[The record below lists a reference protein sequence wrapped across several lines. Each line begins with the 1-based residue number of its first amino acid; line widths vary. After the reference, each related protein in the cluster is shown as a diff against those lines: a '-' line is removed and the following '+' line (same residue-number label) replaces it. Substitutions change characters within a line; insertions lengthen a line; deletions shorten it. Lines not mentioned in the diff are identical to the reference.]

1 VRSQTAVPVSIRRVA
16 LLLIGAF
23 VVIHFLVPQIA
34 GVHRAFYRLGQVDLR
49 WLLLA
54 VALEMASILA
64 YTLLTKSVLP
74 RGKPQPRFDVLLR
87 TQFSTLAVSHVVPG
101 GTAAGGAIGYRLL
114 TEAGLSGTDTA
125 FALATQS
132 VGSAVVLNLLLWI
145 ALVVSIPL
153 HGYNP
158 LYGAAGVLGALLI
171 AAFATVVVMLMRG
184 EERSVNFL
192 RAAAARLPLL
202 DPDRVVEITR
212 RLADRLRTLVADRGL
227 VWRAVGWAA
236 ANWLLDAA
244 SLWVFVG
251 AFGHW
256 VRLDDLL
263 VAYGLAN
270 VLAVLPIT
278 PSGLGVVEFVLTS
291 TLVGFGTPRDI
302 ALLGVITYRVLNFWL
317 PIPIGGLAY
326 LSLRAEF
333 GARERGSEQL
343 RELAKQSLEE
353 AEPPREWA
361 VRHGIRTDYGHH
373 GRPSEPVPTD
383 GHGPPG
389 ARGDNP
395 DEREARDGTERQ
407 VHGREREAPDGAERR
422 ARGRE
427 RGPRDEAERP
437 NRGPFS
443 P

>member
-1 VRSQTAVPVSIRRVA
+1 MRTQTPVPVSIRRVV
-16 LLLIGAF
+16 LLLAGAF

-54 VALEMASILA
+54 VALEALSIIA
-64 YTLLTKSVLP
+64 YTLLTRSVLP

-101 GTAAGGAIGYRLL
+101 GTAAGGALGYRLL
-114 TEAGLSGTDTA
+114 TAAGLSGTDTA
-125 FALATQS
+125 FALATQG
-132 VGSAVVLNLLLWI
+132 VGSAVVLNVLLWI
-145 ALVVSIPL
+145 ALVASIPL

-158 LYGAAGVLGALLI
+158 LYGTAGVLGALLI
-171 AAFATVVVMLMRG
+171 AAFATVVVLLMRG
-184 EERSVNFL
+184 EEGSVKVL
-192 RAAAARLPLL
+192 RATAARLPLL
-202 DPDRVVEITR
+202 DPDRVVAIVR
-212 RLADRLRTLVADRGL
+212 RFADRLRTLVADRAL
-227 VWRAVGWAA
+227 VSRAAGWAA

-333 GARERGSEQL
+333 GVRERGSEQL

-373 GRPSEPVPTD
+373 GQPTARRPSHRHGGPGD
-383 GHGPPG
+383 GDDPG
-389 ARGDNP
+389 RGDLNNRDP
-395 DEREARDGTERQ
+395 DRREARD
-407 VHGREREAPDGAERR
+407 A
-422 ARGRE
+422 
-427 RGPRDEAERP
+427 AERP
-437 NRGPFS
+437 ERRPLK

>member
-1 VRSQTAVPVSIRRVA
+1 
-16 LLLIGAF
+16 
-23 VVIHFLVPQIA
+23 
-34 GVHRAFYRLGQVDLR
+34 
-49 WLLLA
+49 
-54 VALEMASILA
+54 
-64 YTLLTKSVLP
+64 
-74 RGKPQPRFDVLLR
+74 
-87 TQFSTLAVSHVVPG
+87 
-101 GTAAGGAIGYRLL
+101 
-114 TEAGLSGTDTA
+114 
-125 FALATQS
+125 
-132 VGSAVVLNLLLWI
+132 
-145 ALVVSIPL
+145 
-153 HGYNP
+153 
-158 LYGAAGVLGALLI
+158 
-171 AAFATVVVMLMRG
+171 MRG
-184 EERSVNFL
+184 EEGSVKVL

-202 DPDRVVEITR
+202 DPDRVVAIAR
-212 RLADRLRTLVADRGL
+212 RLADRLRTLVADRAL
-227 VWRAVGWAA
+227 VGRAVGWAA

-326 LSLRAEF
+326 LSLRAEY

-343 RELAKQSLEE
+343 RALAKQSLEE

-373 GRPSEPVPTD
+373 GHSGDHRPAD
-383 GHGPPG
+383 GGGTAEQRQAGP
-389 ARGDNP
+389 
-395 DEREARDGTERQ
+395 
-407 VHGREREAPDGAERR
+407 
-422 ARGRE
+422 
-427 RGPRDEAERP
+427 
-437 NRGPFS
+437 
-443 P
+443 

>member
-1 VRSQTAVPVSIRRVA
+1 MRAQTTVPVSVRRLV

-23 VVIHFLVPQIA
+23 LVIHFLVPQIA

-54 VALEMASILA
+54 VGLEVASILA

-74 RGKPQPRFDVLLR
+74 HREQLPRFDVLLR
-87 TQFSTLAVSHVVPG
+87 TQLSTLAVNHVVPG
-101 GTAAGGAIGYRLL
+101 GAAAGGALGYRLL

-125 FALATQS
+125 FALAAQS
-132 VGSAVVLNLLLWI
+132 VGSAVVLNVLLWLG
-145 ALVVSIPL
+145 LVVSIPL

-158 LYGAAGVLGALLI
+158 LYGIAGVLGSLLI
-171 AAFATVVVMLMRG
+171 AAFALVVVLLMRG
-184 EERSVNFL
+184 EERSVRLL

-202 DPDRVVEITR
+202 DPDRVVAIVR
-212 RLADRLRTLVADRGL
+212 RLADRLRTLAADRAL
-227 VWRAVGWAA
+227 VGRAVGWAA
-236 ANWLLDAA
+236 GNWLLDAA

-256 VRLDDLL
+256 VRFDDLI

-270 VLAVLPIT
+270 VIAVLPIT

-326 LSLRAEF
+326 LSLRAEY

-343 RELAKQSLEE
+343 RELAKQSLEK

-373 GRPSEPVPTD
+373 GHHGHAKED
-383 GHGPPG
+383 GSPDDTHGPPG
-389 ARGDNP
+389 
-395 DEREARDGTERQ
+395 
-407 VHGREREAPDGAERR
+407 GRETGPG
-422 ARGRE
+422 GRE
-427 RGPRDEAERP
+427 TGPAGGET
-437 NRGPFS
+437 GPGR
-443 P
+443 

>member
-1 VRSQTAVPVSIRRVA
+1 MRAQTTVPVSVRRLV

-54 VALEMASILA
+54 AALEVTSIVA
-64 YTLLTKSVLP
+64 YTLLTRAVMP
-74 RGKPQPRFDVLLR
+74 RGKPHPRFDVLLR

-101 GTAAGGAIGYRLL
+101 GTAAGGALGYRLL

-132 VGSAVVLNLLLWI
+132 IGSAVVLNVLLWLG
-145 ALVVSIPL
+145 LVASIPL

-171 AAFATVVVMLMRG
+171 AAFATVVVLLMRG
-184 EERSVNFL
+184 EAGSVKVL

-202 DPDRVVEITR
+202 DPDRVVTITR
-212 RLADRLRTLVADRGL
+212 RFADRLRTLMADRAL
-227 VWRAVGWAA
+227 VGRAVGWAT

-256 VRLDDLL
+256 VRVDDLL

-291 TLVGFGTPRDI
+291 TLVGFGTPRDV
-302 ALLGVITYRVLNFWL
+302 ALLGVISYRVLNFWL

-333 GARERGSEQL
+333 GVRERGSEQL

-353 AEPPREWA
+353 AEPARDWA
-361 VRHGIRTDYGHH
+361 VRHGMRAGHRPDAH
-373 GRPSEPVPTD
+373 GQRPEKEP
-383 GHGPPG
+383 
-389 ARGDNP
+389 
-395 DEREARDGTERQ
+395 RDGPERL
-407 VHGREREAPDGAERR
+407 E
-422 ARGRE
+422 RE
-427 RGPRDEAERP
+427 RGDR
-437 NRGPFS
+437 
-443 P
+443 

>member
-1 VRSQTAVPVSIRRVA
+1 VRAQTAVPVSVRRLV

-54 VALEMASILA
+54 AALEVTSIVA
-64 YTLLTKSVLP
+64 YTRLTRAVLP
-74 RGKPQPRFDVLLR
+74 RGKGKPHPRFDVLLR

-101 GTAAGGAIGYRLL
+101 GTAAGGALGYRLL
-114 TEAGLSGTDTA
+114 TEAGVSGTDTA
-125 FALATQS
+125 FALATQGI
-132 VGSAVVLNLLLWI
+132 GSAVVLNVLLWL
-145 ALVVSIPL
+145 ALVASIPL

-158 LYGAAGVLGALLI
+158 LYGTAGVLGALLI
-171 AAFATVVVMLMRG
+171 AAFATMVVLLMRG
-184 EERSVNFL
+184 EAGSVKVL
-192 RAAAARLPLL
+192 RAVAARLPLL
-202 DPDRVVEITR
+202 DPDRVVAITR
-212 RLADRLRTLVADRGL
+212 RLADRLRTLMADRAL
-227 VWRAVGWAA
+227 VGRAVGWAA

-256 VRLDDLL
+256 VRVDDLL

-317 PIPIGGLAY
+317 PIPLGGLAY

-333 GARERGSEQL
+333 GVRERGSEQL
-343 RELAKQSLEE
+343 RELAKQSMEE
-353 AEPPREWA
+353 AEPAREWA
-361 VRHGIRTDYGHH
+361 VRHGIRAGH
-373 GRPSEPVPTD
+373 RPDAAGQGPRNSHRPDQDAPRD
-383 GHGPPG
+383 GPE
-389 ARGDNP
+389 RL
-395 DEREARDGTERQ
+395 EREQDDR
-407 VHGREREAPDGAERR
+407 
-422 ARGRE
+422 
-427 RGPRDEAERP
+427 
-437 NRGPFS
+437 
-443 P
+443 

>member
-1 VRSQTAVPVSIRRVA
+1 MRTQTTVPVSVRRLV
-16 LLLIGAF
+16 LLLLGAF
-23 VVIHFLVPQIA
+23 VVIHFAVPQIA

-54 VALEMASILA
+54 AALEIASILA

-74 RGKPQPRFDVLLR
+74 RGKPLPRLDVLLR
-87 TQFSTLAVSHVVPG
+87 TQFSTLAVSHVIPG
-101 GTAAGGAIGYRLL
+101 GTAAGGALGYRLL
-114 TEAGLSGTDTA
+114 TAAGLSGTDTA
-125 FALATQS
+125 FALATQGI
-132 VGSAVVLNLLLWI
+132 GSAMVLNLLLWL
-145 ALVVSIPL
+145 ALVASIPL

-158 LYGAAGVLGALLI
+158 LYGTAGLLGALLI
-171 AAFATVVVMLMRG
+171 AAFATVVVLLMRG
-184 EERSVNFL
+184 EEGSVKVL
-192 RAAAARLPLL
+192 RATAARLPLL
-202 DPDRVVEITR
+202 DPDRVVEISR
-212 RLADRLRTLVADRGL
+212 RLADRLRTLVADRAL
-227 VWRAVGWAA
+227 VGRAAGWAT

-256 VRLDDLL
+256 VRVDDLL

-333 GARERGSEQL
+333 GVRERGSVQL
-343 RELAKQSLEE
+343 RQLAKQSLEE

-361 VRHGIRTDYGHH
+361 VRHGMRSGPGHSNAN
-373 GRPSEPVPTD
+373 RR
-383 GHGPPG
+383 PPG
-389 ARGDNP
+389 ADGDG
-395 DEREARDGTERQ
+395 DGRREGTEHSERERFGQ
-407 VHGREREAPDGAERR
+407 
-422 ARGRE
+422 
-427 RGPRDEAERP
+427 
-437 NRGPFS
+437 
-443 P
+443 

>member
-1 VRSQTAVPVSIRRVA
+1 MRTQTAVPVSIRRVV
-16 LLLIGAF
+16 LFLVGAF

-54 VALEMASILA
+54 VGLQAASIIA
-64 YTLLTKSVLP
+64 YTLLTRSVLP
-74 RGKPQPRFDVLLR
+74 HGRPQPRFDVLLR

-101 GTAAGGAIGYRLL
+101 GTAAGGALGYRLL

-125 FALATQS
+125 FALATQG

-158 LYGAAGVLGALLI
+158 LYGTAGLLGALLI
-171 AAFATVVVMLMRG
+171 AAFAVVVVLLMRG
-184 EERSVNFL
+184 EERSVKVL

-202 DPDRVVEITR
+202 DPDRVVAITR
-212 RLADRLRTLVADRGL
+212 RFADRLRTLLADRAL
-227 VWRAVGWAA
+227 VGRAVGWAA

-278 PSGLGVVEFVLTS
+278 PSGLGVVEFVLTP

-317 PIPIGGLAY
+317 PIPVGGLAY
-326 LSLRAEF
+326 LSLRAEY
-333 GARERGSEQL
+333 GVRERGSQQL
-343 RELAKQSLEE
+343 RELAERSFEE

-373 GRPSEPVPTD
+373 GHSSEHRQGGGGD
-383 GHGPPG
+383 PP
-389 ARGDNP
+389 
-395 DEREARDGTERQ
+395 ERQ
-407 VHGREREAPDGAERR
+407 
-422 ARGRE
+422 E
-427 RGPRDEAERP
+427 RGP
-437 NRGPFS
+437 
-443 P
+443 

>member
-1 VRSQTAVPVSIRRVA
+1 VRAQTTVPVSVRRVA
-16 LLLIGAF
+16 LFLIGAF

-34 GVHRAFYRLGQVDLR
+34 GAHRAFYRLGQVDFR

-54 VALEMASILA
+54 VALEAASILA

-101 GTAAGGAIGYRLL
+101 GTAAGSAIGYRLL
-114 TEAGLSGTDTA
+114 TEAGVSGTDAA

-132 VGSAVVLNLLLWI
+132 VGSAVVLNVLLWL
-145 ALVVSIPL
+145 ALVASIPL

-158 LYGAAGVLGALLI
+158 LYGTAGVLGALLI
-171 AAFATVVVMLMRG
+171 AAFATVVVLLMRG
-184 EERSVNFL
+184 EEGSVKVL
-192 RAAAARLPLL
+192 RAAAARLPLV
-202 DPDRVVEITR
+202 DPDRVVTITR
-212 RLADRLRTLVADRGL
+212 RLADRLRTLAADRAL
-227 VWRAVGWAA
+227 VGRAVGWAA

-326 LSLRAEF
+326 LSLRAEY
-333 GARERGSEQL
+333 GVRERGSEQL

-361 VRHGIRTDYGHH
+361 VRHGMRAG
-373 GRPSEPVPTD
+373 
-383 GHGPPG
+383 GHGNPNVHGPSPPADRG
-389 ARGDNP
+389 AGP
-395 DEREARDGTERQ
+395 DEDRRREGPE
-407 VHGREREAPDGAERR
+407 HP
-422 ARGRE
+422 E
-427 RGPRDEAERP
+427 RGPF
-437 NRGPFS
+437 GP
-443 P
+443 

>member
-1 VRSQTAVPVSIRRVA
+1 VRTQTPVPVSIRRVA
-16 LLLIGAF
+16 LFLVSAF

-54 VALEMASILA
+54 VALEVASILA
-64 YTLLTKSVLP
+64 YTLLTRSVLP
-74 RGKPQPRFDVLLR
+74 HGKPQPRFDVLLR

-101 GTAAGGAIGYRLL
+101 GTAAGGALGYRLL
-114 TEAGLSGTDTA
+114 TQAGLSGTDTA

-132 VGSAVVLNLLLWI
+132 VGSAVVLNLLLWT

-153 HGYNP
+153 HGYNA
-158 LYGAAGVLGALLI
+158 LYGTAGVLGALLI
-171 AAFATVVVMLMRG
+171 AAFATVVVLLMRG
-184 EERSVNFL
+184 EESSVKVL

-202 DPDRVVEITR
+202 DPDRMVAITR
-212 RLADRLRTLVADRGL
+212 QLADRLRSLLADRAL
-227 VWRAVGWAA
+227 VGRAVGWAA

-326 LSLRAEF
+326 LSLRAEY
-333 GARERGSEQL
+333 GVRERGSEQL
-343 RELAKQSLEE
+343 RALAKQSLEE

-373 GRPSEPVPTD
+373 GHSGDHRPSD
-383 GHGPPG
+383 GKGASEQRQGGP
-389 ARGDNP
+389 
-395 DEREARDGTERQ
+395 
-407 VHGREREAPDGAERR
+407 
-422 ARGRE
+422 
-427 RGPRDEAERP
+427 
-437 NRGPFS
+437 
-443 P
+443 